1 MYFYAD
7 FRDDLEHSRKRPL
20 SARAIHKAMSK
31 AHIKET
37 SKKLAILAHAEASKA
52 YEKAPDGYKSGH
64 AKALQNAMT
73 DMLKMENKL

>member
-1 MYFYAD
+1 MNRETLNPRQLF
-7 FRDDLEHSRKRPL
+7 K
-20 SARAIHKAMSK
+20 AISK
-31 AHIKET
+31 AHMEET